1 MLSKL
6 KFAAVSTDD
15 FITVYKLYIRTSL
28 DYCSVAYHGSLS
40 SQQAADLERCQA
52 VWLRVIFVE
61 MYVSYEAALEM
72 AGLSKLAD
80 RRQEMCIDFAK
91 KVHQTPIKPQILPN
105 QNQTNTNQIR
115 NREKYL
121 VNFASTNFYKNSAI
135 PYCQRLL
142 NTMDEKERNGG
153 EEEPREGRRP
163 G

>member
-1 MLSKL
+1 M
-6 KFAAVSTDD
+6 
-15 FITVYKLYIRTSL
+15 
-28 DYCSVAYHGSLS
+28 
-40 SQQAADLERCQA
+40 ERCQA
-52 VWLRVIFVE
+52 VWLRVIFGE
-61 MYVSYEAALEM
+61 IYVSYEAALEM

-80 RRQEMCIDFAK
+80 RWQERCIDFAK
-91 KVHQTPIKPQILPN
+91 KCIKHPSNNRFFP

-142 NTMDEKERNGG
+142 NTMDEKERDGG
-153 EEEPREGRRP
+153 EEEPGEGRRP